1 MKKILLI
8 TFLLSFII
16 IVSFQTNA
24 DTMIYQK
31 NNEEIKQDNKQ
42 SVGITFTFDND
53 SVKVV
58 NDTVRLV
65 FDIMIQA
72 SDSGSKFG
80 DAMVYVDYNTDAF
93 GENICAQNNIHITRG
108 DILLGDFMGYDLYE
122 LTNFTDNTSSRFA
135 VTTSFIFPALPDIA
149 TELPAQPVQFL
160 HISLVVNDTLST
172 SGLSFQQNLM
182 SGQIYYSDN
191 TTLYDP
197 VIADDTLDI
206 VLIPQPEPLSPP
218 ENVLIEI
225 IGTDVQV
232 SWDQVSGASSYS
244 IYSSLLPD
252 TGFTLEASGIIDTDW
267 SQPIPANK
275 KFYFVVSVN

>member
-1 MKKILLI
+1 MKKILFIPVLLFLI
-8 TFLLSFII
+8 FM
-16 IVSFQTNA
+16 VSTQTIA
-24 DTMIYQK
+24 DTSIMQK
-31 NNEEIKQDNKQ
+31 NNEGLQHGNKQ
-42 SVGITFTFDND
+42 PVGITFTFDND

-72 SDSGSKFG
+72 SDSGTKFG
-80 DAMVYVDYNTDAF
+80 DAMVYVNYNTDAF
-93 GENICAQNNIHITRG
+93 GENICAQNNISVTKG
-108 DILLGDFMGYDLYE
+108 ATLQGDFYGTPLYS
-122 LTNFTDNTSSRFA
+122 LTNVIDNTPSRFS
-135 VTTSFIFPALPDIA
+135 VTTGYNYPNLPDIA
-149 TELPAQPVQFL
+149 TDLPTQPVQFL

-252 TGFTLEASGIIDTDW
+252 TGFTLEVSGIIDTNW

-275 KFYFVVSVN
+275 KFYFVVAEN